1 MEQRRPQALS
11 VERKLSVEVDD
22 QIRRALGAVAASD
35 CCPACGH
42 QLDLPPPARRSEM
55 PQEQLDKMIAEIH
68 EEELAVLLDGVYDPA
83 MRAKIES
90 SYWKLRQL
98 QPRFS

>member
-1 MEQRRPQALS
+1 
-11 VERKLSVEVDD
+11 
-22 QIRRALGAVAASD
+22 
-35 CCPACGH
+35 
-42 QLDLPPPARRSEM
+42 M